1 MFTAAKDTLSSHAAR
16 TYVNG
21 LIKRYGEVDELKI
34 DSRQK
39 TVDIVCT
46 LKGESAPVTVRI
58 ENYRIEKDGGTSF
71 VEITAVVCS
80 RTWLLHLLEDHVRGR
95 RLELPSWAAAAL

>member
-1 MFTAAKDTLSSHAAR
+1 MFTAAKDAFSSHAAR

-21 LIKRYGEVDELKI
+21 LITRYGEVSELKI
-34 DSRQK
+34 DSLKK

-46 LKGESAPVTVRI
+46 LKGEAAPVEVRI
-58 ENYRIEKDGGTSF
+58 ENYRIDKEGAASF
-71 VEITAVVCS
+71 VEITKITCS

-95 RLELPSWAAAAL
+95 RLKLPSWAAKAL